1 MEPGGELEK
10 LRRLREARDACIDL
24 FLDALVSVQTT
35 PYRLC
40 RRNRSVRLLTMEA
53 YRRVRSGR
61 IPCEESTK

>member
-10 LRRLREARDACIDL
+10 LRRLREARAACIEL

-35 PYRLC
+35 PHRLC
-40 RRNRSVRLLTMEA
+40 RRNRSVRLVTLEA

-61 IPCEESTK
+61 VPFGETTK